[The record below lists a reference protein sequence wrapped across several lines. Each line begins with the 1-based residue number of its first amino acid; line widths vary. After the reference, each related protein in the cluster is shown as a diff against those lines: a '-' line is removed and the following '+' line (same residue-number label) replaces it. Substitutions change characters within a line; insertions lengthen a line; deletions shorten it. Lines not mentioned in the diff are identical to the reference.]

1 MYLFLSREF
10 DYDFILQV
18 VAKLV
23 RHIKINIHKENFIQT
38 DLEINLIPGL
48 KEIISTKEI
57 ILSALGKINIVK
69 QSNHYIVEFDP
80 IINYPN
86 TRIKMITLLKLITYG
101 NSQVQGNTVVL
112 DEFKKLNTKLDY
124 LYEMYKNRG
133 IIV

>member
-69 QSNHYIVEFDP
+69 QSNHYMVEFDP